1 MTQEECADRDNA
13 SQPADP
19 KTTASSTV
27 NQSEAPLRKGTEI
40 KLANLEMGENVALLR
55 LVALALVVQCGKCK
69 KKTDMALGPGKTVAK
84 TCEKCRTTATVGL
97 LK

>member
-1 MTQEECADRDNA
+1 MTQEGCADRDNNA
-13 SQPADP
+13 STPSDRN
-19 KTTASSTV
+19 TTTRSTA
-27 NQSEAPLRKGTEI
+27 NLSEAPLRKGTEV
-40 KLANLEMGENVALLR
+40 KLANMEMGENVALLR

-97 LK
+97 